1 MWNFNPSVSL
11 SIICESLLGSNPE
24 VTCKYYKCTTSQK
37 IYALIS
43 FDEAL
48 TGEQRK
54 YFIRRALKLSDKLV
68 IYGRKI
74 KVEHVTSEQ
83 LYDFKEVKGPG
94 PIQVPST
101 FEEYYNLRGFNML
114 RAVVVKNPHMR
125 ELVGNFIY
133 YIVEVYVGELLAPK
147 ITGMLLDVDIIDKI
161 RAYLCDYKY
170 LISTIKE
177 AKKCLLKA

>member
-1 MWNFNPSVSL
+1 
-11 SIICESLLGSNPE
+11 
-24 VTCKYYKCTTSQK
+24 
-37 IYALIS
+37 
-43 FDEAL
+43 L

-94 PIQVPST
+94 PIQVPSP

-147 ITGMLLDVDIIDKI
+147 ITGILLDVDIIDRI